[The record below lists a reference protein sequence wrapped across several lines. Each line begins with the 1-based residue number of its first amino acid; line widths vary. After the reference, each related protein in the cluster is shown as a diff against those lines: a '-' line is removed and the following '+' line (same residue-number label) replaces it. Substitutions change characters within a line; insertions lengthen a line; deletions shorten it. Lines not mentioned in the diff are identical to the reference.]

1 MPGLVHV
8 FLKRSQ
14 NLVHFVVEC
23 GEFLLRGN
31 GGREW
36 RNRSGGKGSGHPRTV
51 RRPLFLLFEKVFDGD
66 ADAELEAVRIEVGRR
81 QDRLSK
87 EDPKRVNFMLKRVTM
102 VVENCAGSE

>member
-1 MPGLVHV
+1 
-8 FLKRSQ
+8 
-14 NLVHFVVEC
+14 
-23 GEFLLRGN
+23 
-31 GGREW
+31 
-36 RNRSGGKGSGHPRTV
+36 
-51 RRPLFLLFEKVFDGD
+51 LFLLFEKVFDGD